1 MNDCIFCRIASGEI
15 PSRKVYED
23 DLVLAFLDISPVSP
37 GHVLVVPR
45 AHHDA
50 ITSTPPDLAAHLLN
64 VAQRI
69 AAAQKKA
76 LGAAAVNVFTNDG
89 ALAGQ
94 SVFHTHFHVIPQYPD
109 LHHDWNWSSTPYASP
124 ADAASFA
131 SRLSSALR

>member
-1 MNDCIFCRIASGEI
+1 MRNFIFCKIAAGEI
-15 PSRKVYED
+15 PSTRGDED
-23 DLVLAFLDISPVSP
+23 DLCIAFLDISPIVP

-69 AAAQKKA
+69 AAAQKSA
-76 LGAAAVNVFTNDG
+76 LGAAAVNVFTNDCP
-89 ALAGQ
+89 LAGQ

-109 LHHDWNWSSTPYASP
+109 LHHDWNWSSTPYAPP

-131 SRLSSALR
+131 SRLSAALR